1 MSKSDLNKTWTLL
14 PDPDELNGTVSLV
27 TTQSDTSP
35 TTISNNQNATFTTH
49 NIKTPTVA
57 TNRSNY
63 HSLFLSNGSAS
74 KPTVSKYSP
83 SKSATDYLLVRH
95 LNIDESRVSA
105 EWDNFEARFQDLESI
120 HNYESLFDE
129 VFNFP

>member
-27 TTQSDTSP
+27 TQSDTSP
-35 TTISNNQNATFTTH
+35 TSNPNATFTAH
-49 NIKTPTVA
+49 NLKTPTTVA
-57 TNRSNY
+57 ASNGSTGNY
-63 HSLFLSNGSAS
+63 HSLFLNGSAS